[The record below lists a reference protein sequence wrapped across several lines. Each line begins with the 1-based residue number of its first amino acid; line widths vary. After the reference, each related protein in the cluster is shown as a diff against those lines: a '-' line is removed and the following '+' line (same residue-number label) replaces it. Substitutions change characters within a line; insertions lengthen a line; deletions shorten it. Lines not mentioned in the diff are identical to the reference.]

1 MEIRKGKR
9 EDSNGRLQPA
19 MRWVTLGMGLA
30 VLLWAHASWSAT
42 EDVYAPL
49 KRQLTE
55 SGLARAQVASALD
68 QCGPPLYKVIA
79 ATFRL
84 REGRLNYDQF
94 LEPGP
99 LAKAR
104 RFQNLHAST
113 LRQAERQFGVDG
125 SVIVAILLV
134 ETQLGHYTGKT
145 PTLAV
150 LSTFALMDRKP
161 HRDAVW
167 ALLAPK
173 ERKHWGREAFDEKL
187 LKRSQWAMGEL
198 EALMRWSAVH
208 GLSPNSLNGS
218 VMGAVGWCQ
227 FLPSSMVKFAQD
239 GNADGLTDLY
249 TAEDAIHSIANYLR
263 GHGWTQAKT
272 SSEQE
277 AVIHA
282 YNHSRPYVRT
292 VLEVASRL
300 RAS

>member
-1 MEIRKGKR
+1 M
-9 EDSNGRLQPA
+9 
-19 MRWVTLGMGLA
+19 LGLGLA
-30 VLLWAHASWSAT
+30 VLLWAHVSWSAT
-42 EDVYAPL
+42 EDVYSPL

-55 SGLARAQVASALD
+55 NGLARAQVASAFD
-68 QCGPPLYKVIA
+68 QCGPPLYKIIA

-84 REGRLNYDQF
+84 RESQLNYDQF
-94 LEPGP
+94 LESGP

-104 RFQNLHAST
+104 QFQNLHAST

-145 PTLAV
+145 PTMAV
-150 LSTFALMDRKP
+150 LSTFALMDAKS
-161 HRDAVW
+161 HRDTVW

-173 ERKHWGREAFDEKL
+173 ERKYWGREAFDQKL

-198 EALMRWSAVH
+198 EALIRWSVAH
-208 GLSPNSLNGS
+208 DMSPNSLHGS

-277 AVIHA
+277 AVIHT
-282 YNHSRPYVRT
+282 YNHSQPYVRT

-300 RAS
+300 RTS